1 MKCFIAYNENFLLG
15 ETSKEVRLYPFTF
28 VMDSRLLRIGIC
40 TICGHR
46 AYCVIYR
53 RLNVPVLTKFTC
65 FQPVTP
71 LCRSSAFPSRVTS
84 TSKIHHLLHFVF
96 FENNYIAL
104 FVLKCVFIMP
114 SLRGLEPAVV
124 AKIKVD
130 G

>member
-1 MKCFIAYNENFLLG
+1 MGCAYFVVFFHYDMRTSCILHYILLIKCASFNKIGALF
-15 ETSKEVRLYPFTF
+15 TKLYMFPTCNSALPFF
-28 VMDSRLLRIGIC
+28 GIS
-40 TICGHR
+40 IK
-46 AYCVIYR
+46 IDIDIEI
-53 RLNVPVLTKFTC
+53 
-65 FQPVTP
+65 
-71 LCRSSAFPSRVTS
+71 
-84 TSKIHHLLHFVF
+84 KIHHLLHFVF